1 MDPEYTTRIQ
11 KWVALDNII
20 TKNKSVVSENESRV
34 QNAVQEKKQI
44 EKEIVE
50 YAENN
55 NWINVTLDIAGGK
68 IKFSKR
74 TQQQSLS
81 FTFLKNCLEE
91 YGDKYPEEKID
102 VIKICDHIKNSLEK
116 KVVYSMKRDFDK
128 N

>member
-1 MDPEYTTRIQ
+1 MDPEYTKRIQ

-20 TKNKSVVSENESRV
+20 TKNKSIVSENECRV
-34 QNAVQEKKQI
+34 QNAIQEKKQL

-55 NWINVTLDIAGGK
+55 NWIDVTMDISGGK

-81 FTFLKNCLEE
+81 FTLLKNRLEE

-102 VIKICDHIKNSLEK
+102 YIKIVDFIKSSLEK

-128 N
+128 E